1 MKRMI
6 VVGVIAVMALAAVL
20 ALRASAQGTESR
32 RGASGRVEYGFLIEG
47 LPGENPVCWQT
58 TDGALRAR
66 DFNAL
71 NERLGGQKM
80 PDAALNA
87 VFNAVGSTGWQ
98 LVLVQKPSVG
108 DMMWVFS
115 RAHGG

>member
-1 MKRMI
+1 MKRLI
-6 VVGVIAVMALAAVL
+6 VGGVIAAMAVTALL
-20 ALRASAQGTESR
+20 ALRANAQGTESR
-32 RGASGRVEYGFLIEG
+32 RGASGRIEYGFLIEG

-71 NERLGGQKM
+71 NDRLGGQKIA
-80 PDAALNA
+80 DAPLNA

-115 RAHGG
+115 RGR